1 MTNKNITTL
10 LLFVSLTIISSC
22 TKEQES
28 YTHTI
33 TSTEGMLE
41 SELIYEQSE
50 ATLIANKLAPESL
63 TYSKVGDAD
72 VSISVTDVH
81 GTSTF
86 NNVPSKYINL
96 DASVEITRN
105 VFQPYF
111 PEEWEPMRGQ
121 PYTTLYIKSSQDNQV
136 FYMQCV
142 FTNTDKEIGKY
153 SEDY

>member
-1 MTNKNITTL
+1 M
-10 LLFVSLTIISSC
+10 SSC
-22 TKEQES
+22 TKEQQT
-28 YTHTI
+28 YTQTI

-41 SELIYEQSE
+41 AELTYEQSE
-50 ATLIANKLAPESL
+50 ATIVASKLALESL

-111 PEEWEPMRGQ
+111 PEEWEPMKGQ
-121 PYTTLYIKSSQDNQV
+121 PYTTLYIRSNQDNQV
-136 FYMQCV
+136 FYMQSV

-153 SEDY
+153 SEDF